1 MKRIIAL
8 LTATVA
14 LVACSNPTSPDTG
27 AKPDAAKAHSSL
39 AHGAKTTTGRL
50 SAN

>member
-14 LVACSNPTSPDTG
+14 LVACSNPTAPDTSL
-27 AKPDAAKAHSSL
+27 KPNAAKAHNAL
-39 AHGAKTTTGRL
+39 ASASKTSNGKL

>member
-14 LVACSNPTSPDTG
+14 LVACSNPTSPDTNV
-27 AKPDAAKAHSSL
+27 KRAASKAHNAL
-39 AHGAKTTTGRL
+39 ASASKNANGRL